1 MDTQHIDVVT
11 KTGRV
16 KNSMLPFGPVARELQ
31 TLPGNR
37 EHQML
42 TTQFIYCAVMPHTG
56 ISALTVCECVC
67 SVAQLSLTLG
77 NPMDCS
83 RPGSSL
89 SMRFL
94 RQE

>member
-16 KNSMLPFGPVARELQ
+16 KNSMLHFGPVASELQ

-42 TTQFIYCAVMPHTG
+42 TTQFIYCAGMPHTG
-56 ISALTVCECVC
+56 ISALTVCACM
-67 SVAQLSLTLG
+67 LSRSAVSDTWQPYGL
-77 NPMDCS
+77 
-83 RPGSSL
+83 
-89 SMRFL
+89 
-94 RQE
+94 